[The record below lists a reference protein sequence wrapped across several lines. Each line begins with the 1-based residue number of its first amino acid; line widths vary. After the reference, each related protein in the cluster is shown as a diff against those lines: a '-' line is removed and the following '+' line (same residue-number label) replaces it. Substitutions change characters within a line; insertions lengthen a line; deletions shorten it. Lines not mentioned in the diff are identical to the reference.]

1 MSISENILNFFD
13 KSSENRV
20 NDVLSKV
27 SLLANKSK
35 LSTVYLYETVAG
47 IFLNKEF
54 DGLSGA
60 IKLDLDNDECIT
72 LCFPS
77 IDLVSESK

>member
-1 MSISENILNFFD
+1 MSISEKMLNFFD
-13 KSSENRV
+13 KSSANRV

-47 IFLNKEF
+47 IFINK
-54 DGLSGA
+54 
-60 IKLDLDNDECIT
+60 
-72 LCFPS
+72 
-77 IDLVSESK
+77 

>member
-1 MSISENILNFFD
+1 MSISESILNFFD

-47 IFLNKEF
+47 IFLNKDF

-60 IKLDLDNDECIT
+60 IKLDLDRLN
-72 LCFPS
+72 
-77 IDLVSESK
+77 

>member
-1 MSISENILNFFD
+1 MSISESILNFFD

-47 IFLNKEF
+47 IILNKDF

-60 IKLDLDNDECIT
+60 IKLDLDRLN
-72 LCFPS
+72 
-77 IDLVSESK
+77 

>member
-1 MSISENILNFFD
+1 MSISEKMLNFFD

-47 IFLNKEF
+47 IFINKEF

-72 LCFPS
+72 LCFH
-77 IDLVSESK
+77 KY

>member
-1 MSISENILNFFD
+1 MSISESILNFFD

-77 IDLVSESK
+77 IDFVNERK